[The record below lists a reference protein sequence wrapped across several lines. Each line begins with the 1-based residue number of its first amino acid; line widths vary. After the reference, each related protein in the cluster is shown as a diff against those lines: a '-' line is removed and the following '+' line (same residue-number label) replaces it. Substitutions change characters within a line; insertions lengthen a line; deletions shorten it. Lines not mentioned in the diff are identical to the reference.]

1 MTWKL
6 EGPERAYEHF
16 TPPFLLNTTALYQK
30 IRNIQ
35 VRLLPE
41 DALLPIEVA
50 KYDQKVVLEA
60 LHNCVAH
67 QDYSRNGRIVVTEF
81 PDRLLFENE
90 GGFYEGQP
98 DDYVL
103 GTKTPR
109 RYRNPFLA
117 QAMTELNMIDTM
129 GYGIYEM
136 HRSQARRYFPLPDY
150 DLAENQAVRMT
161 IHGKVVDPAY
171 SRLLIQRDD
180 LSFDDVLALDRVQK
194 KQSLPDVTIRRLRRA
209 KLIEGRKPNL
219 HVSALVA
226 KVTAKKADYIRTRA
240 QDDTFYA
247 KLLTDYLE
255 KFGHASRE
263 DIHKLLWDKLS
274 DALDAEQ
281 KKNRQSPNK
290 IKAFWSYSKHR
301 LSQGTQLGHCRKK
314 FRLICC
320 FQANKALFAE

>member
-1 MTWKL
+1 MDFERCFIMLANMLIEQATLDHLDSGAVQMTWKL

-16 TPPFLLNTTALYQK
+16 APPFLLNTTALYQK

-67 QDYSRNGRIVVTEF
+67 QDYSRNGRIVVTEL

-161 IHGKVVDPAY
+161 IYGKVVDPAY

-209 KLIEGRKPNL
+209 KLIEG
-219 HVSALVA
+219 
-226 KVTAKKADYIRTRA
+226 
-240 QDDTFYA
+240 
-247 KLLTDYLE
+247 
-255 KFGHASRE
+255 
-263 DIHKLLWDKLS
+263 
-274 DALDAEQ
+274 
-281 KKNRQSPNK
+281 
-290 IKAFWSYSKHR
+290 
-301 LSQGTQLGHCRKK
+301 
-314 FRLICC
+314 
-320 FQANKALFAE
+320 